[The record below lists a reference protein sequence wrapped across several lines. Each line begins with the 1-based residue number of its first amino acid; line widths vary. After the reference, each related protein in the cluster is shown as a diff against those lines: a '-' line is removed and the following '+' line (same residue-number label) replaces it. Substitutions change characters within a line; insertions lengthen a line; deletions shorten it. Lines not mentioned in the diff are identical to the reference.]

1 LRAKKKQNL
10 HNTKIKTKNMS
21 TDNTLTFIQHQL
33 PALDSGEYTVNVSQ
47 TVTINDVDTET
58 FQTSPLTVF
67 VSGIRF
73 QLDTSNIQSVFPP
86 ADQQG
91 YYGNVF
97 PHVVLITP
105 TLPWQRGTGE
115 AASTGTDDV
124 ASWLG
129 IMTFGETDPVP
140 ALQSLT
146 LNDLITPP
154 TGTYFPPL
162 TLEPG
167 QQGTDPVAVIDIPV
181 ALFNDI
187 APSVNDLAWLAHVR
201 TVDVSHKVTTGD
213 DPAPGTMSVVI
224 GNRLPPEGMN
234 TTGFLVSFENYAPL
248 LPADDGTASAQAGSY
263 GLMRMVVL
271 YNWTFMA
278 ETEQVTFAQYLE
290 AVNVAPA
297 GLQQSFNTDLS
308 SGDAAADAA
317 VQNIINMGY
326 SGLPHLLRNGGNTV
340 SWYRGPLLPYG
351 TQPFLQLPFGDADQ
365 LMRYDPASGMFD
377 TSYAAAWQLGR
388 LLALNDRN
396 FALAFFRWRAGHTS
410 DALAQL
416 EQDTLNRYLHTETD
430 LSQLPV
436 EQNIARIH
444 SSLMHAVKQL
454 IENFKPQNP

>member
-1 LRAKKKQNL
+1 
-10 HNTKIKTKNMS
+10 MS
-21 TDNTLTFIQHQL
+21 NDSTLTFIQHQL

-47 TVTINDVDTET
+47 AVTINSIDTEI

-86 ADQQG
+86 ANQQG

-97 PHVVLITP
+97 PHVILTTP

-129 IMTFGETDPVP
+129 VMTFGETDPPP

-154 TGTYFPPL
+154 AGTYFPPL

-167 QQGTDPVAVIDIPV
+167 QQNTDPVTVIDIPV
-181 ALFNDI
+181 SLFNAI

-201 TVDVSHKVTTGD
+201 TVDVTHKVTIGD
-213 DPAPGTMSVVI
+213 NPAPGTMSLVI
-224 GNRLPPEGMN
+224 SNRLPPEGMN
-234 TTGFLVSFENYAPL
+234 TTSFLISFENYAPV
-248 LPADDGTASAQAGSY
+248 LPADDGTPSTEAGNY
-263 GLMRMVVL
+263 QLMRMVVL

-278 ETEQVTFAQYLE
+278 ETEQVSFAQYLE

-297 GLQQSFNTDLS
+297 GLQQFFDTSLS
-308 SGDAAADAA
+308 SGDATADAS

-326 SGLPHLLRNGGNTV
+326 TGFAHLLRNGDNTV

-351 TQPFLQLPFGDADQ
+351 TQPFIQLPFGDADQ
-365 LMRYDPASGMFD
+365 LMRYDPGSGMFD

-396 FALAFFRWRAGHTS
+396 FALAFFRWRTRHTS
-410 DALAQL
+410 DALVQL
-416 EQDTLNRYLHTETD
+416 EQNILNKYLHIETD
-430 LSQLPV
+430 ITQLPV
-436 EQNIARIH
+436 EQNIARIR
-444 SSLMHAVKQL
+444 SSLMTVVKQL